1 MGYIPPFTKSITIA
15 SGGTTSEAIPTYH
28 GTILGFRTPAA
39 LTSTAITFTGSAT
52 ATGTFVPIYDSEGNQ
67 VSVTVTTSRGYTLS
81 GSDADAILG
90 HPFIK
95 FVGGSAEGADRSIS
109 VTIR

>member
-1 MGYIPPFTKSITIA
+1 MGYVRPFTKSVTIA
-15 SGGTTSEAIPTYH
+15 SGGTTSEALPTSV
-28 GTILGFRTPAA
+28 GTILGFRTPAT
-39 LTSTAITFTGSAT
+39 LTSTAVTFTGCAT
-52 ATGTFVPIYDSEGNQ
+52 ATGTFVPVYDSEGNQ

-95 FVGGSAEGADRSIS
+95 MVFGSAEGGDRSIS